1 MKNSQTLISRII
13 KSPSLKKL
21 HQSTE
26 LSKIKIFLAKN
37 IKDNLLFILSKNH
50 QILFAFKN
58 PVVCNEFNKYISK
71 NLTQTLKQNAQFFPT
86 LPPSFTLKGYVPLNQ
101 LKRHSQVQEVFVST
115 FTERSNGDFQN
126 HCQDKHLHARFENLR
141 SLIKKERA
149 QVLSE
154 QIAASQAHSPQ
165 AHSPQTHPNQAKQA
179 YQPPYPH
186 HTQNPHS

>member
-21 HQSTE
+21 HQSTK

-115 FTERSNGDFQN
+115 FIERSNGDFQN
-126 HCQDKHLHARFENLR
+126 HCQDKNLRARFETLR

-149 QVLSE
+149 QVLDE
-154 QIAASQAHSPQ
+154 QIASSQAHSPQ
-165 AHSPQTHPNQAKQA
+165 ARSPQAHPNQAKQA
-179 YQPPYPH
+179 HQPPYPH

>member
-21 HQSTE
+21 HQTTE

-126 HCQDKHLHARFENLR
+126 HCQDKHLHARFEALR

-149 QVLSE
+149 QILSE
-154 QIAASQAHSPQ
+154 QIASSQAHSPQ
-165 AHSPQTHPNQAKQA
+165 AHSPQAHPNQAH
-179 YQPPYPH
+179 QPPYP